1 MKNTYIQNISFL
13 LVFFTSVFLINNEII
28 SQIIWTLPNLFV
40 DYLFLI
46 TSLKCNSEG
55 FDIFNSSSFKCM
67 GAVFNHGKI
76 LLITPYI
83 EKLDSFYRNVLPYIL
98 IFIFIYQIM
107 RIIKPY
113 NKATYLM
120 FVLSVINPSTLLL
133 MERMNLDIL
142 IFIAIVF
149 IVYNKYFLINY
160 FILFY
165 LSLGKFYPVVLFI
178 NTFLENKTRS
188 IKKIIILI
196 SIVIFSLALYVAL
209 NLDQYIYSL
218 KHLSASKSG
227 YHYLFS
233 LNALPKIFKY
243 MGVNYILSILII
255 YSSFI
260 YGIIKIFKKI
270 NFNYSKYN
278 LDVYSYESKLFLL
291 GGYISFFCFIIFSN
305 WFYREVFL
313 ILTFPLIS
321 NIHHNF
327 KDKFSSLLFNFL
339 IMRYFFLFI
348 YGYLNINDNINYI
361 NNLRVFS
368 TEFISIISIKGIID
382 FILMM
387 IIASMLLF
395 FTNLLLKDLKYK
407 YKKFYK

>member
-1 MKNTYIQNISFL
+1 
-13 LVFFTSVFLINNEII
+13 
-28 SQIIWTLPNLFV
+28 
-40 DYLFLI
+40 
-46 TSLKCNSEG
+46 
-55 FDIFNSSSFKCM
+55 
-67 GAVFNHGKI
+67 
-76 LLITPYI
+76 
-83 EKLDSFYRNVLPYIL
+83 
-98 IFIFIYQIM
+98 M

-165 LSLGKFYPVVLFI
+165 LSLGKFYLVVLFI

-196 SIVIFSLALYVAL
+196 SIVIFSLVLYVAL

-260 YGIIKIFKKI
+260 YGIIKIFKRI

-321 NIHHNF
+321 NIHYNF

-339 IMRYFFLFI
+339 IMKYLFLFI

-382 FILMM
+382 FTLMM

-407 YKKFYK
+407 CKKF

>member
-46 TSLKCNSEG
+46 TSLKCKSEG

-142 IFIAIVF
+142 IFISIVF

-196 SIVIFSLALYVAL
+196 SIVIFSLVLYVAL

-270 NFNYSKYN
+270 NFNY
-278 LDVYSYESKLFLL
+278 
-291 GGYISFFCFIIFSN
+291 
-305 WFYREVFL
+305 
-313 ILTFPLIS
+313 
-321 NIHHNF
+321 
-327 KDKFSSLLFNFL
+327 
-339 IMRYFFLFI
+339 
-348 YGYLNINDNINYI
+348 
-361 NNLRVFS
+361 
-368 TEFISIISIKGIID
+368 
-382 FILMM
+382 
-387 IIASMLLF
+387 
-395 FTNLLLKDLKYK
+395 
-407 YKKFYK
+407 

>member
-339 IMRYFFLFI
+339 IMRYFFFI
-348 YGYLNINDNINYI
+348 YLWI
-361 NNLRVFS
+361 F
-368 TEFISIISIKGIID
+368 
-382 FILMM
+382 
-387 IIASMLLF
+387 
-395 FTNLLLKDLKYK
+395 KY
-407 YKKFYK
+407 